1 MALEW
6 NGDAILANLTAQTEA
21 ALFAGAEHIRSV
33 AAPLAPKD
41 TGDLRISL
49 TAEAD
54 QNQAVV
60 YSDSVYA
67 ARQHEEVG
75 WAHEDGQAKYLETAV
90 NSAGDAAIAVVAAKL
105 GGALGG

>member
-6 NGDAILANLTAQTEA
+6 NGNQVTAALTAASEA

-54 QNQAVV
+54 GDRAVV

-67 ARQHEEVG
+67 AIQHEKVG
-75 WAHEDGQAKYLETAV
+75 WHHEDGQAKYLETAV
-90 NSAGDAAIAVVAAKL
+90 NSAGATAMAVVAAKL
-105 GGALGG
+105 RGVTGG